1 MNFTKLIVAT
11 CLGLTGTMA
20 QAASIHDTFS
30 DGTGIIQTDS
40 APFVENAFSSAEAP
54 GGQRYIANTI
64 GAAVAQP
71 GKFTFAAV
79 QSGAY
84 FAISDPAIPLVT
96 NLTYGRANGF
106 GADLNLDL
114 STESVFNLDFRYIT
128 SPLSVTVTVST
139 SNGVGANPN
148 VADAVLSLSPSFGHV
163 ATLSFSSFLNDA
175 GNAAPINWADIDSIS
190 IITSSAGGSAFALDT
205 FSTSP
210 VPEPST
216 ALMVALGLGAIV
228 CRKQTTRKQTT

>member
-1 MNFTKLIVAT
+1 MKIVPA
-11 CLGLTGTMA
+11 LTI
-20 QAASIHDTFS
+20 AAFAFSANIAHAVSIYDTFS
-30 DGTGIIQTDS
+30 TGAGVIQTDT
-40 APFVENAFSSAEAP
+40 APFVENAFSAAEAP
-54 GGQRYIANTI
+54 GGLRYIANTI
-64 GAAVAQP
+64 DAGVAQP
-71 GKFTFAAV
+71 GKFTFAAI

-106 GADLNLDL
+106 GSDLNLDL
-114 STESVFNLDFRYIT
+114 STEAAFNLDFRYIT

-139 SNGVGANPN
+139 SNSGGNPN
-148 VADAVLSLSPSFGHV
+148 VADAVLSLSPSFGHI

-175 GNAAPINWADIDSIS
+175 GNVAPINWADIDSIT

-216 ALMVALGLGAIV
+216 ALMVALGLGAV
-228 CRKQTTRKQTT
+228 LRRKQYSTLA